1 MNQVLTIAKREVL
14 SLFVSLVAY
23 FVLFLFLASMAILFV
38 WQVFQPGRMVEVRVL
53 IDMSRFILFFIV
65 PLLTMSIFSDEYRSG
80 RGEILRTSPITELQ
94 LLLGK
99 FIGAM
104 TFYLFLVVSSLIFL
118 VLLMIF
124 GRPDYGQVVSSYIGM
139 FFMGFM
145 FVAAGLFF
153 SACTREQILAALS
166 SIMSLGFLVA
176 LGYFSGSLP
185 AKVLG
190 FIPLRAMA
198 DYLAVGTHISDFTRG
213 SIELTNIV
221 YFTGFGVLFLFLTYL
236 VLESKKWR

>member
-1 MNQVLTIAKREVL
+1 MSQVLTIAKREVF

-23 FVLFLFLASMAILFV
+23 FVLFLFLASIAILFA
-38 WQVFQPGRMVEVRVL
+38 WQVFIPGRMVEVRVL
-53 IDMSRFILFFIV
+53 MDLSRFILFFIV

-80 RGEILRTSPITELQ
+80 RVEILRTSPITELQ
-94 LLLGK
+94 LLAGK

-104 TFYLFLVVSSLIFL
+104 VFYLFLVASTLIFL
-118 VLLMIF
+118 GLLLMF
-124 GRPDYGQVVSSYIGM
+124 GKPDFGQVIASYIGM

-145 FVAAGLFF
+145 FVAVGLFF

-166 SIMSLGFLVA
+166 STMTLGLLVA
-176 LGYFSGSLP
+176 LSYFSGNLP

-190 FIPLRAMA
+190 IPVRAVA
-198 DYLAVGTHISDFTRG
+198 DYLAVGTHMSDFTRG
-213 SIELTNIV
+213 SVELTNIV
-221 YFTGFGVLFLFLTYL
+221 YFSGFGLLFLFLTYL

>member
-1 MNQVLTIAKREVL
+1 MSQVLTIAKREVL

-23 FVLFLFLASMAILFV
+23 FVLFLFLASMGILFV
-38 WQVFQPGRMVEVRVL
+38 WQVFIPGRMVEVRNL

-65 PLLTMSIFSDEYRSG
+65 PLLTMSLFSDEYRSG
-80 RGEILRTSPITELQ
+80 RVEILRTSPITELQ

-104 TFYLFLVVSSLIFL
+104 TFYLFLVASSLIFL
-118 VLLMIF
+118 VLLMMF
-124 GRPDYGQVVSSYIGM
+124 GKPDYGQVVSSYVGM

-145 FVAAGLFF
+145 FVAVGLFF

-176 LGYFSGSLP
+176 LSYFASSLP
-185 AKVLG
+185 KTL
-190 FIPLRAMA
+190 FWKIPLRPVAE
-198 DYLAVGTHISDFTRG
+198 YLAVGTHIADFTRG
-213 SIELTNIV
+213 SIELTNMV
-221 YFTGFGVLFLFLTYL
+221 YFTGFGLVFLFLTYL